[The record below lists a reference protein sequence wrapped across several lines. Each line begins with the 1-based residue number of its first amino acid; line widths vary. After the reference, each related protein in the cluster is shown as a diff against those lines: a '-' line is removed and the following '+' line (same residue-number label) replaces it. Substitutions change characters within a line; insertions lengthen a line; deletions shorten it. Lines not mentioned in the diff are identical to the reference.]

1 METDHPVGKEELITL
16 IPEDFLGSRVFA
28 EANGETLTE

>member
-1 METDHPVGKEELITL
+1 MGTDHPVGKEELITL

-28 EANGETLTE
+28 EANAETSNE